1 METKE
6 KYYKCI
12 SKYNT
17 KNRKSKKI
25 IFQKLKKYK
34 RKNKKRET
42 HALQGLEA

>member
-1 METKE
+1 MLEKIETTEDLKTMETKE

-25 IFQKLKKYK
+25 IF
-34 RKNKKRET
+34 
-42 HALQGLEA
+42 